1 MTGPWTLP
9 DDPTAARAARRHVA
23 DALSQRPELDDALL
37 VASELAANAVRHG
50 RPPIE
55 LRLDVDATTVRIT
68 VSDHGEAADPHIV
81 TADPAAGHGRGLAI
95 VIALAREVGWSRD
108 GDRLDVWAELGPDRS

>member
-55 LRLDVDATTVRIT
+55 LRLDVDARTVRIT
-68 VSDHGEAADPHIV
+68 VSDHGDATAPRIV
-81 TADPAAGHGRGLAI
+81 SADPADGHGRGLAI
-95 VIALAREVGWSRD
+95 IAGLAREVGWSRD
-108 GDRLDVWAELGPDRS
+108 GDRLDVWAELGSDPS